1 MLFVWGLHLGVAGV
15 ALGTALGAWINVGD
29 SDLVGQKPRLAGD
42 RNALSCGPCR
52 RRLLAAL
59 ATAAGAWLGA
69 RLGAAAMPGHYADM
83 AALAGAMIC
92 ASFGYGAVVL
102 LFRTRLPLGRLAR

>member
-1 MLFVWGLHLGVAGV
+1 MFVWGLHLGVAGV

-29 SDLVGQKPRLAGD
+29 PDLVRAAAAPCWRSKRTFV
-42 RNALSCGPCR
+42 RALPPA
-52 RRLLAAL
+52 LLAAL

-69 RLGAAAMPGHYADM
+69 RLGEAAMPGHYTDV

-92 ASFGYGAVVL
+92 AGLGYGAVVL
-102 LFRTRLPLGRLAR
+102 LFRTRLPLGQLAR